1 MKLNSLRINFNSLKT
16 SDHRFSIQTFQIVY
30 HISYPIENQS
40 GSKTIERWFP
50 PFWMRIFRPIQSP
63 MQRRRGWGCTWLNW
77 FDFEGFSSHFS
88 LRTTLHPCINAP
100 FPPSLHRF
108 PPRFSK
114 RSKDRRVRGF
124 NGSHRQRVSI
134 LPILSTFSFFFF
146 FFFSFLFC
154 FFCVEDATRGI
165 RCRDTRRCHPITII
179 ESRLRTRISFHR
191 YVIYVRSCLLWPLVP
206 DNLSPREE
214 N

>member
-88 LRTTLHPCINAP
+88 LRTTLHPCTNAP
-100 FPPSLHRF
+100 FPPSLHHGFPHGFRKGRRIEGFEVLTGLTGSGSPSCRF
-108 PPRFSK
+108 FRPF
-114 RSKDRRVRGF
+114 
-124 NGSHRQRVSI
+124 
-134 LPILSTFSFFFF
+134 LFSFFFF
-146 FFFSFLFC
+146 FLFVLFLFASKMRLEG
-154 FFCVEDATRGI
+154 FDVAIRDAVI
-165 RCRDTRRCHPITII
+165 R
-179 ESRLRTRISFHR
+179 
-191 YVIYVRSCLLWPLVP
+191 
-206 DNLSPREE
+206 
-214 N
+214 